1 MAAFLSDLP
10 LACVIWLDA
19 KGDALGEHTRESI
32 DREYHQPT
40 PFATFGLLVK
50 QNEAGITLAMEQ
62 CPPLVGTEHRGLAF
76 IPRGMVVEVVMLGRP
91 KRSKAGTPRKGR
103 GSASTPGTPPTGS
116 VLSGLPSAPAGAESN
131 PPTLPAPV
139 PD

>member
-1 MAAFLSDLP
+1 MAPTPFLSDLP

-76 IPRGMVVEVVMLGRP
+76 IPRGMIVEVILLGRP
-91 KRSKAGTPRKGR
+91 RRPGTPRRGR
-103 GSASTPGTPPTGS
+103 QPTPPPL
-116 VLSGLPSAPAGAESN
+116 VADP
-131 PPTLPAPV
+131 PAPDTPAAPVV
-139 PD
+139 P

>member
-76 IPRGMVVEVVMLGRP
+76 IPRGMIVEVVLLGRP
-91 KRSKAGTPRKGR
+91 RRPAAPRR
-103 GSASTPGTPPTGS
+103 QARRPTPPPL
-116 VLSGLPSAPAGAESN
+116 VADP
-131 PPTLPAPV
+131 PAPDTPAAPVV
-139 PD
+139 P